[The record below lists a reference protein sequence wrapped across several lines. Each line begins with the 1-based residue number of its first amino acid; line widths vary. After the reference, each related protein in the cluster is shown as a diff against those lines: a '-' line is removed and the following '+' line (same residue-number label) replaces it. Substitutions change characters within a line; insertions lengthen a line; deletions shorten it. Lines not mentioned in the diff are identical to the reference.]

1 MQKIIGMKRNGND
14 LDKRWFELKSEGKK
28 HLNRNDDIGSIN
40 PKKYVFNANGSES
53 KWNRTMHTTAAIHL
67 VVGFFFMFNLLI
79 SFICSFFFSRSL
91 PLCFLSLCPCAQQCH
106 RWIVRHSTKVKCT
119 EQLNWTGESQA
130 GYERTNEQHSI
141 TDSAVSLT
149 HSANSHL

>member
-1 MQKIIGMKRNGND
+1 METIWIKDDLNWNRRKKTFEQKWWH
-14 LDKRWFELKSEGKK
+14 WFNKS
-28 HLNRNDDIGSIN
+28 
-40 PKKYVFNANGSES
+40 KKYVFNANGSES

-67 VVGFFFMFNLLI
+67 VVGFFLMFNLLI
-79 SFICSFFFSRSL
+79 SFIYSFFFSRSL

-119 EQLNWTGESQA
+119 EQLNRTGESQA